1 MAVAVSQSSSTMSV
15 NLFCPHVL
23 LQNAMFFITFLWH
36 GLSSHHTIV
45 KLGLTAKKMDDCC
58 SFPTHSQYTHV
69 GWTHTYMSILCLGTF
84 DVQNID
90 ATVDNGTIRIMG
102 KFMVNSPAKGYLII
116 VKCNSSSSPDRIMA
130 VLNTSIPA
138 VVAGLEPNIY
148 NILVYDVEETGL
160 PNETPAV
167 QIEDTT
173 VSQGQ

>member
-1 MAVAVSQSSSTMSV
+1 
-15 NLFCPHVL
+15 
-23 LQNAMFFITFLWH
+23 
-36 GLSSHHTIV
+36 
-45 KLGLTAKKMDDCC
+45 MDDCC
-58 SFPTHSQYTHV
+58 SFC
-69 GWTHTYMSILCLGTF
+69 THTWGMDTYISILSLGTF

-90 ATVDNGTIRIMG
+90 ASVDNGTISIMG

-116 VKCNSSSSPDRIMA
+116 VKCNSSSPDRIMA
-130 VLNTSIPA
+130 VLNTSTPA

-148 NILVYDVEETGL
+148 DILVYDVEETGL

>member
-1 MAVAVSQSSSTMSV
+1 MTAAAFT
-15 NLFCPHVL
+15 
-23 LQNAMFFITFLWH
+23 I
-36 GLSSHHTIV
+36 HTWGV
-45 KLGLTAKKMDDCC
+45 D
-58 SFPTHSQYTHV
+58 
-69 GWTHTYMSILCLGTF
+69 TYISILCLGTF

-90 ATVDNGTIRIMG
+90 ATVDNGTISIMG

-116 VKCNSSSSPDRIMA
+116 VKCNSSSPDRIMA
-130 VLNTSIPA
+130 VLNTSAAA

-148 NILVYDVEETGL
+148 DILVYDVEETGL